1 VGKRLERLKA
11 AIPMIAQ
18 VAVLVHAANRTHGRV
33 PGPIAV
39 EARALEVGE
48 AGAFDHAFGTMA
60 ASGAEVNGHRHQ
72 ILDLA
77 CTHRLPNVCG
87 GRQNIEAGCVIAYSA
102 SHIELFRR
110 AAVFEDKILKGAKA
124 AALPVE

>member
-1 VGKRLERLKA
+1 
-11 AIPMIAQ
+11 
-18 VAVLVHAANRTHGRV
+18 
-33 PGPIAV
+33 
-39 EARALEVGE
+39 
-48 AGAFDHAFGTMA
+48 MA

-72 ILDLA
+72 SLELA

-110 AAVFEDKILKGAKA
+110 AAVFEDKILKGAKP
-124 AALPVE
+124 AALPVESPMTVELIINLKTGQALSLTLPPSLLCQADEVLQ